1 MELTVILGAS
11 LAFLLAAFILLAVAA
26 YVMVTK

>member
-1 MELTVILGAS
+1 MILTGTLGIALILLVVG
-11 LAFLLAAFILLAVAA
+11 LLAMAVAA